1 MKQADFIGLEKN
13 SDGMYLRGREDLGHG
28 PNEGERWKGSG
39 VIAELE
45 SYNYIKFREWLLKRE
60 GIDDPLIVELGASY
74 VAEKYPFTSA
84 ISWIENN
91 RLLDICL
98 NDGFDACCYKINGGW
113 ADTKNGSTSMRGAAD
128 TWCKEHASQINI
140 RQR

>member
-1 MKQADFIGLEKN
+1 M
-13 SDGMYLRGREDLGHG
+13 
-28 PNEGERWKGSG
+28 EGGWRFDAEWKVKLPSLSKMD
-39 VIAELE
+39 V
-45 SYNYIKFREWLLKRE
+45 KKE

-113 ADTKNGSTSMRGAAD
+113 NGYEKRIDLYERCRRYMV
-128 TWCKEHASQINI
+128 
-140 RQR
+140 